1 MPFQKVYYLGLQISM
16 EQLRSYITKW
26 QPQLQANLSTEQYDC
41 LLDVLTAITTC
52 LHLLPGKRS
61 NPDV

>member
-1 MPFQKVYYLGLQISM
+1 MPFQKVYYLGLQLSM
-16 EQLRSYITKW
+16 ESLRSYITKW
-26 QPQLQANLSTEQYDC
+26 QPQLQANLTTDQYNC
-41 LLDVLTAITTC
+41 VLDVLTAITSC